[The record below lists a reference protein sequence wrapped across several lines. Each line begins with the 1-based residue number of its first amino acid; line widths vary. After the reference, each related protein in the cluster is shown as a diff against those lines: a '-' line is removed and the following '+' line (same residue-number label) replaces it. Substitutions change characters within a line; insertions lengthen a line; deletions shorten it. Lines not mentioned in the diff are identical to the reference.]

1 MSVRFSR
8 MLGRTSED
16 STEDGFKW
24 KFRDILAQNYIIWMI
39 CTMLAVKHFFYH
51 CNQGIVAKYSNLECK
66 CSIAMIMM
74 HPRDGW
80 LQWWC
85 NTRMECSMC
94 KWNGAYDTMHLPWCW
109 PNDAYTMMQWW
120 QCSLTYACRRGIKYD
135 AYPYEIMMHT
145 VQCT

>member
-1 MSVRFSR
+1 MVSSHNAEIMTWRKRMSVRFSTR
-8 MLGRTSED
+8 LGRTSED

-24 KFRDILAQNYIIWMI
+24 KFRNILAQNYIIWMI
-39 CTMLAVKHFFYH
+39 CTMLAVKHFFYQ

-80 LQWWC
+80 LQRRC
-85 NTRMECSMC
+85 NTRVECSMC

-109 PNDAYTMMQWW
+109 PNDAYTVMQKWW
-120 QCSLTYACRRGIKYD
+120 CSWCMHVWD
-135 AYPYEIMMHT
+135 A
-145 VQCT
+145 